1 MRKIIS
7 ATLLAIALIY
17 GCIQG
22 ALWQYDRYETRH
34 DRNQLIIANSSKSVI
49 PESQIA
55 TAINSNKS
63 EKIAWRTLRLNGNF
77 QPEKELLIRN
87 RYHEG
92 KYGFGV
98 VTLFKSNSGEM
109 YWVDRGWVIA
119 GENAQTP
126 PVTQKVND
134 QAVEITTRIRVES
147 LENQIKG
154 SVFAVPGST
163 NTQLQKWNSEQ
174 VVSTAPVYLDLISS
188 SNPSFIPNIPA
199 ELPEI
204 SDGPHLAYSF
214 QWLLFSLLVI
224 FAWYLVVKE
233 ERQVHPEKL

>member
-7 ATLLAIALIY
+7 ATLLALALIY

-34 DRNQLIIANSSKSVI
+34 DRNQLIINNSTLPEVAEAEIAAALNSKQ
-49 PESQIA
+49 P
-55 TAINSNKS
+55 
-63 EKIAWRTLRLNGNF
+63 EKIAWRTLKLSGNF

-98 VTLFKSNSGEM
+98 VTLFKSSSAEL

-126 PVTQKVND
+126 PITQPVDD
-134 QAVEITTRIRVES
+134 QSVEITARIRVEN

-154 SVFAVPGST
+154 SVFAVPGSA
-163 NTQLQKWNSEQ
+163 NTQLQKWDSEQ

-188 SNPSFIPNIPA
+188 SNPSFVPEIPA

-214 QWLLFSLLVI
+214 QWLLFAFLVI

-233 ERQVHPEKL
+233 ERKNQLEKL